1 MKMRRKR
8 PEFKKIMLLIIIS
21 FCMMCVVWSFILASV
36 DSYEVNENLSGEMF
50 VTVVGA
56 YVSYVLASYGEKNSR
71 NKYNIDEYGNKRTG
85 EGEKGDG

>member
-1 MKMRRKR
+1 MRRKR

-21 FCMMCVVWSFILASV
+21 FCMMCVVWSFVLASV
-36 DSYEVNENLSGEMF
+36 GSYGVNENLSGEMF

-85 EGEKGDG
+85 EGEKGDS